1 MLFIYIYIYIFGI
14 ERKGNEEVYLKYFF
28 SFVIRGHI
36 SIYTKKGHLFC
47 PNSELLIEEEVPI
60 IEQKTSQHL
69 SLLKRD
75 INASL
80 QFLF

>member
-1 MLFIYIYIYIFGI
+1 LLFIYIYIYIWDR
-14 ERKGNEEVYLKYFF
+14 EKGQRRSVPKVLF